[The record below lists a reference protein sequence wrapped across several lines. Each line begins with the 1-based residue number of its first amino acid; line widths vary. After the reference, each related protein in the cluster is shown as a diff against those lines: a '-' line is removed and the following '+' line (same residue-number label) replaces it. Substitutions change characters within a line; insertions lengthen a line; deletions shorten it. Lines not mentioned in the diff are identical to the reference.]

1 MDNNPDGIAEQEC
14 MDSNTLEIVQDN
26 QANAM
31 QDDEFRKGG
40 SRGPGSSHYQIAEDT
55 MRHNETFSYRV
66 KLPPDVTC
74 KRCVV
79 QWTYTTGKEQTE
91 REVESEREWTNKF
104 ALSGRHVGGDE
115 SGHCSEIQEL
125 ASLLQEIVGA
135 NVKTARRAS
144 WVADRKKFLET
155 VPTLPLSPTRQG
167 SLPCQRSED
176 GKENLRWKNRWRIM
190 IFLIWCQIRIRL

>member
-104 ALSGRHVGGDE
+104 ALSGRHVT
-115 SGHCSEIQEL
+115 C
-125 ASLLQEIVGA
+125 
-135 NVKTARRAS
+135 R
-144 WVADRKKFLET
+144 
-155 VPTLPLSPTRQG
+155 
-167 SLPCQRSED
+167 
-176 GKENLRWKNRWRIM
+176 
-190 IFLIWCQIRIRL
+190 